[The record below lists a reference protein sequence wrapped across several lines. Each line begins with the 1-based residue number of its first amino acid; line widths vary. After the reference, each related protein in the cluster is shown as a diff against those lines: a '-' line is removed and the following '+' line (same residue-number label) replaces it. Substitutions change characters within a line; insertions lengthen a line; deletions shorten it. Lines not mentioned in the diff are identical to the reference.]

1 MLDLLLFNPIRY
13 IKTKSRFNFEK
24 IGNSNIL
31 ARDSAREL
39 GLGPWVSYP
48 TRRAE
53 GNGSF
58 RTESFRPFSLPTFD
72 VGYRRGVL

>member
-1 MLDLLLFNPIRY
+1 MLALLLFNPKRY
-13 IKTKSRFNFEK
+13 IKNKVQILILEK

-48 TRRAE
+48 TLSRSITDHHLRLIAKAYILT
-53 GNGSF
+53 SA
-58 RTESFRPFSLPTFD
+58 S
-72 VGYRRGVL
+72 GVVEW